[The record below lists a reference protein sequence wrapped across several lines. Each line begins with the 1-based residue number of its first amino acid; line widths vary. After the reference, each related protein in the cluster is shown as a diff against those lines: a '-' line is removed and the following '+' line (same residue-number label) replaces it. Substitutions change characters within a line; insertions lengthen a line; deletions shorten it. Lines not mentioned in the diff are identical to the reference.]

1 MLHCDPADAWPSAGL
16 EEEGGPGPGL
26 PAGVL
31 PAEHVQWGVPPPAYL
46 PQEDWAPVGRPRLVP
61 PQCEGS
67 SGDYCALDCS
77 AGS

>member
-1 MLHCDPADAWPSAGL
+1 MGL

-31 PAEHVQWGVPPPAYL
+31 PAGHVEWGVPSPAYL
-46 PQEDWAPVGRPRLVP
+46 PQEDWAPAGRPRLAP
-61 PQCEGS
+61 PRCEGS

-77 AGS
+77 VGS